1 MGSFHKKHKTKD
13 FVLKNF
19 LHHKEKSTSLKLV
32 LNFIKCLV
40 YEFSRTIIPPFS
52 ICHFDHF
59 QPADCWWRQRCEV
72 ETSNISEN
80 QMQVGVTSTC
90 SGLWNISMNGYSF
103 LCLVKQ
109 NPGYF
114 GHSTWKNKHQN
125 KRSWEKNLRM
135 LK

>member
-19 LHHKEKSTSLKLV
+19 LHHKAKSTSLKSV

-72 ETSNISEN
+72 ETSNIYEN
-80 QMQVGVTSTC
+80 QMQVGVTILVLDCEISRWTDIPSSALLNKIQDILDTQPGKTST
-90 SGLWNISMNGYSF
+90 
-103 LCLVKQ
+103 KTKD
-109 NPGYF
+109 
-114 GHSTWKNKHQN
+114 H
-125 KRSWEKNLRM
+125 EK
-135 LK
+135 KT